1 MNIAPRPGRSQ
12 KETPLGV
19 SFYQALQSIFVD
31 KNKTHLEVGVIS
43 KPHGVRG
50 ELKVRLHNEDST
62 SLDEV
67 THVVVEPAKGEVV
80 RYEVESV
87 RGNSKGLILA
97 LRGVDTMELANDLRG
112 AKIWVERAAVS
123 ALEPGEYYLV
133 DLVGCQ
139 VELEGK
145 PFAVVKSVRPDPTVD
160 TMVIQ
165 LLDGSLADV
174 PIVDAWVGQVDISA
188 KKVQLLSTDGLIEN

>member
-1 MNIAPRPGRSQ
+1 M
-12 KETPLGV
+12 PLGRGEAKRD
-19 SFYQALQSIFVD
+19 ALERLFLIEQPRAFVD
-31 KNKTHLEVGVIS
+31 RNKTHLEVGIIA

-67 THVVVEPAKGEVV
+67 THVIVEPAKGEVV

-87 RGNSKGLILA
+87 RGSSKGPILA
-97 LRGVDTMELANDLRG
+97 LRGIDSMEAANNLRT

-139 VELEGK
+139 VELDGK
-145 PFAVVKSVRPDPTVD
+145 LFATVQSVRPDPTVD
-160 TMVIQ
+160 TMVVK

-174 PIVDAWVGQVDISA
+174 PLVDAWVGQVDISA
-188 KKVQLLSTDGLIEN
+188 RKVQLLSTDGLIEN